1 MTLKKDFIDFKN
13 YIKPVNDIPRVK
25 VAYILVCWLHDKW
38 SLKIANNPLEEAE
51 TSRNYNYDKVDIIT
65 RVGWY
70 NEIEVIEYRLT
81 ANNWT

>member
-1 MTLKKDFIDFKN
+1 MHFF
-13 YIKPVNDIPRVK
+13 VK
-25 VAYILVCWLHDKW
+25 ITK
-38 SLKIANNPLEEAE
+38 